1 VTGAYRVDV
10 VTLFGPLCEPY
21 VTGSIL
27 GRAHKR
33 GLLDVAFTDP
43 RTFTTDAHRTVDD
56 GPFGGGAGMVML
68 PEPLAL
74 AVEHLRRTR
83 APAKVVL
90 LSPSGRPFTQA
101 IAKEYAALGSL
112 ALVCG
117 RYEGVDERV
126 AEHVVDEELSLG
138 DFVLTG
144 GELAA
149 MVVIDAVARLLPGV
163 LGNVDG
169 AASESFTDLPLL
181 EYPQY
186 TRPQTWRGHEVPD
199 ILLSGHHARIEAW
212 RLAQRQARTRER
224 RPDLWARYLAE
235 RTERPSPPVPADR
248 PARPD
253 HADRPVRPDPG
264 APARPGPAR
273 PPAGDPPGE
282 A

>member
-1 VTGAYRVDV
+1 MSAPYRVDV
-10 VTLFGPLCEPY
+10 ITLFGPLCEPY
-21 VTGSIL
+21 VMGSIL

-33 GLLDVAFTDP
+33 GLVDVAFTDP
-43 RTFTTDAHRTVDD
+43 RAFTTDPHRTVDD

-74 AVEHLRRTR
+74 AVEHVRETR
-83 APAKVVL
+83 SPARVVM

-112 ALVCG
+112 ALLCG

-149 MVVIDAVARLLPGV
+149 LVVIDAVARLLPGV
-163 LGNVDG
+163 LGNAEG
-169 AASESFTDLPLL
+169 ASSESFTDLPLL

-186 TRPQTWRGHEVPD
+186 TRPQTWRGHEVPE

-235 RTERPSPPVPADR
+235 
-248 PARPD
+248 
-253 HADRPVRPDPG
+253 HPDPG
-264 APARPGPAR
+264 GRAAPSARRR
-273 PPAGDPPGE
+273 PPGDPPGE